1 MTEKNLETIR
11 HSFAHVLAA
20 AVYQMFPEAKFG
32 IGPTIENGFYYD
44 FELPRT
50 LIPEDLEIIEGKMKN
65 IIKAGIKFEGKEISV
80 AEAKKF
86 FQEAKQPY
94 KIELIEDLAAEGKK
108 EVKIYKSGDFV
119 DLCFGPHVESTSELN
134 AKAFQ
139 LTSIAGA
146 YWRGNENNAMLQR
159 IYGVAF
165 VSEEDLKKYL
175 AQEEEAK
182 KRDHRLINKTMDLF
196 EINDEVGA
204 GFVILHPNG
213 ARIRHEIEKYW
224 KDEHFK
230 RGYDLVYTPH
240 IGRIDLW
247 KKSGHWDHYREMIY
261 PSMKID
267 KEQFLLKPMN
277 CPFHVMIYKSKL
289 HSYKDLPIRLAEIG
303 TVYRY
308 EKAGVLHGL
317 LRVRMITQDD
327 AHIFCRPDQLE
338 EEIAKVYDLAK
349 EMLGKFGF
357 EKFEIELAL
366 RDEANKKNY
375 IGSEENW
382 KKAEETLRAVLKKKS
397 LSFKEEPGEAK
408 FYGPAIDIKLLDALG
423 RPWQGPTIQVDFN
436 FPEKF
441 DLNYIDEHGKKQ
453 RVVMIHRTVLGAIG
467 ERFIGNLIE
476 HYGGLFPLWLAPE
489 QVRILPI
496 SDKFNDYAQKVL
508 DALVTDDI
516 RAKID
521 DSNESL
527 GKKIR
532 NAELEKVPYMFIV
545 GEKEK
550 KAETISIRHHS
561 KGDLGSKKLEE
572 ILKILVSEIKEKKI
586 VK

>member
-1 MTEKNLETIR
+1 M
-11 HSFAHVLAA
+11 
-20 AVYQMFPEAKFG
+20 
-32 IGPTIENGFYYD
+32 
-44 FELPRT
+44 
-50 LIPEDLEIIEGKMKN
+50 
-65 IIKAGIKFEGKEISV
+65 
-80 AEAKKF
+80 
-86 FQEAKQPY
+86 
-94 KIELIEDLAAEGKK
+94 
-108 EVKIYKSGDFV
+108 
-119 DLCFGPHVESTSELN
+119 
-134 AKAFQ
+134 
-139 LTSIAGA
+139 
-146 YWRGNENNAMLQR
+146 
-159 IYGVAF
+159 
-165 VSEEDLKKYL
+165 
-175 AQEEEAK
+175 
-182 KRDHRLINKTMDLF
+182 
-196 EINDEVGA
+196 
-204 GFVILHPNG
+204 
-213 ARIRHEIEKYW
+213 
-224 KDEHFK
+224 
-230 RGYDLVYTPH
+230 
-240 IGRIDLW
+240 
-247 KKSGHWDHYREMIY
+247 Y
-261 PSMKID
+261 PSMQID
-267 KEQFLLKPMN
+267 KVKYLLKPMN
-277 CPFHVMIYKSKL
+277 CPFHVMIYKSHL
-289 HSYKDLPIRLAEIG
+289 HSYKELPIKLAEIG

-308 EKAGVLHGL
+308 EKPGVLHGL

-338 EEIAKVYDLAK
+338 EEISGVYDLAK

-382 KKAEETLRAVLKKKS
+382 KKAEEALRAILKKKN
-397 LSFKEEPGEAK
+397 LKFKEGPGEAK
-408 FYGPAIDIKLLDALG
+408 FYGPAIDIKLMDALG

-476 HYGGLFPLWLAPE
+476 HYAGLFPLWLAPE
-489 QVRILPI
+489 QVRILTI
-496 SDKFNDYAQKVL
+496 SDKFNDYAQEICQKLL
-508 DALVTDDI
+508 DAEI

-545 GEKEK
+545 GKKEK
-550 KAETISIRHHS
+550 KAGTVAIRHHS

-586 VK
+586 N